1 MSATDTLIPLARNLT
16 DLLAFLNYVKK
27 FPDVPSN
34 FTNIIN
40 HPADYVPPN
49 RGEVPYVIAVVFMT
63 IAFLVVSAR
72 LYARAFIT
80 TGYLGPDD
88 IVIIPASV
96 CVHFIE
102 IRLTSKVCHSCVYVH
117 HMLGNQESRSR
128 QTLL

>member
-1 MSATDTLIPLARNLT
+1 MSAADTLIPLARNLT
-16 DLLAFLNYVKK
+16 DLLAFLNYAKK

-34 FTNIIN
+34 LTDIIN

-49 RGEVPYVIAVVFMT
+49 RGEPPFVIAIVFMI

-88 IVIIPASV
+88 LMIIPATV
-96 CVHFIE
+96 CVHSYANPTDKE
-102 IRLTSKVCHSCVYVH
+102 VCNSGVYVH
-117 HMLGNQESRSR
+117 CMLGYQESRRR
-128 QTLL
+128 QTLI